1 MGAQTR
7 GIADPLIEYGHV
19 GLDTMC
25 FIYHFE
31 ANPKYIAFTNALFNL
46 VEEGK
51 LRATTSTLTLAEILI
66 KPIEQGNKAAVDD
79 YKYALTNFPNLVL
92 CDINAEIAEE
102 AASLKV
108 GYGVRLPDAL
118 QVATSIIQGAR
129 VFITNNQNLKRIKET
144 EILIVRELLVGE
156 F

>member
-92 CDINAEIAEE
+92 CDINAEIAAE
-102 AASLKV
+102 AAHLKA
-108 GYGVRLPDAL
+108 GYGIRLPDAL
-118 QVATSIIQGAR
+118 QVATSITQGAR
-129 VFITNNQNLKRIKET
+129 AFITNDQNLKRIRET
-144 EILIVRELLVGE
+144 ETLIIREFLADK
-156 F
+156 